1 MSPPQTPPEELAWL
15 LDNTPDGLIVVDAS
29 GIVRWANPAAGG
41 LYQRSAD
48 RLIGEPFGLPHL
60 AGVQDVDLVLP
71 DGHLRTVEL
80 RSVPTTWAGED
91 VSVIALRDATEQRRR
106 EAELGA
112 ALVDSGD
119 LTAELA
125 HELSTPLAVVGMFA
139 DTLDARWDDLGDDTR
154 RDLIRRIGRQSRR
167 LQQILHRLLLTRHA
181 DTETVVEPVALWE
194 VALAHL
200 PDLGIP
206 SVEVDCPPD
215 LRVLADPA
223 HVDEIVVNL
232 VENADKYGAPP
243 ITVRARRRGD
253 RVELAV
259 CDQGPGVP
267 ESFVPR
273 LFDRYARAEDTRHG
287 PGLGLGLDLV
297 ARLAHES
304 GGEVRYEPNHP
315 QGACFVVTFPAA

>member
-1 MSPPQTPPEELAWL
+1 MSPRRTSQEELAWL
-15 LDNTPDGLIVVDAS
+15 LENTPDGLIVVDAG
-29 GIVRWANPAAGG
+29 GIVQWANPAAGTLYRQSPEG
-41 LYQRSAD
+41 LV
-48 RLIGEPFGLPHL
+48 GEPFGLPHL

-80 RSVPTTWAGED
+80 RAVPTTWDGED

-112 ALVDSGD
+112 ALVDTGD

-125 HELSTPLAVVGMFA
+125 HELGTPVAVISMFA
-139 DTLDARWDDLGDDTR
+139 DALDARWDDLADDTR

-167 LQQILHRLLLTRHA
+167 LQRILHRLLLTR
-181 DTETVVEPVALWE
+181 VVEAAAEPVAVWE

-206 SVEVDCPPD
+206 SVEVDCPHD

-243 ITVRARRRGD
+243 ITVRARLRGD
-253 RVELAV
+253 RVELSV

-287 PGLGLGLDLV
+287 PGPG
-297 ARLAHES
+297 RS
-304 GGEVRYEPNHP
+304 GSGS
-315 QGACFVVTFPAA
+315 A